1 MTLSSPPD
9 ELPGGL
15 EKLEARLKQDLSW
28 LELPAK
34 TWVPER
40 CVDNRTVRD
49 VVIIGG
55 GMAGLTASGM
65 LTRYGVQNHVVYDRA
80 PAGREGPWVTYARM
94 ETLRS
99 PKTLTGPCLGLPS
112 LTFRAWY
119 ESRFG
124 VDAWAE
130 LGFIP
135 RETWMEYLRWFRK
148 VLDLPVENETEL
160 LDIRY
165 RDDGLLDLLL
175 RQQGREE
182 SVLAR
187 HLVLATG
194 RDGLGGGY
202 MPEIFKALPPEFR
215 AHSEDTINFEA
226 LRGRRVTVI
235 GAGASAMDNAAAA
248 LEAGAARVDMLI
260 RRKDIP
266 RINKFT
272 GIGSQ
277 GVVHG
282 FQALPD
288 AWKWRFLDYTLA
300 AQTPPPRPSTLRVS
314 KHPNAFFHLGCPV
327 DAVAAEGDHLRV
339 TTPRGVF
346 ETDFIIAATGF
357 AVDIGQRP
365 ELKSI
370 APSIRFWKDRFTPA
384 SEDNPSGSLN
394 PELEL
399 SPDLGPAFEF
409 QPKEGVV
416 CPALEK
422 IHCFCFPA
430 TLSHGKVSG
439 DIPAISD
446 GADRLAKGIVSSLF
460 VEDRAIHY
468 RNLEQFNTPEL
479 QGDEWQDIGF

>member
-1 MTLSSPPD
+1 MTLSFPS

-15 EKLEARLKQDLSW
+15 AKLEERLKQDLSW

-34 TWVPER
+34 SWVPEQ
-40 CVDNRTVRD
+40 CVENRTVRD

-55 GMAGLTASGM
+55 GMAGLAASGM
-65 LTRYGVQNHVVYDRA
+65 LSRYGVQNHVVYDRA
-80 PAGREGPWVTYARM
+80 PAGQEGPWVTYARM

-99 PKTLTGPCLGLPS
+99 PKTLTGPCLGLPA

-119 ESRFG
+119 EARFG
-124 VDAWAE
+124 VDAWE
-130 LGFIP
+130 DLGFIP
-135 RETWMEYLRWFRK
+135 RVTWMEYLRWFRK
-148 VLDLPVENETEL
+148 VLDIPVENETEL
-160 LDIRY
+160 LDIRS

-202 MPEIFKALPPEFR
+202 MPDIFKNLPEAFR
-215 AHSEDTINFEA
+215 AHSEEAINFTA
-226 LRGRRVTVI
+226 LKGRRVTVI
-235 GAGASAMDNAAAA
+235 GAGASAMDNAAEA

-288 AWKWRFLDYTLA
+288 SWKWRFLDYTLA

-327 DAVAAEGDHLRV
+327 EAVAVEGEHLRV

-346 ETDFIIAATGF
+346 ETDFLIAATGF

-370 APSIRFWKDRFTPA
+370 ASSIRFWKDRFTPA
-384 SEDNPSGSLN
+384 AEDNPSGVLN

-409 QPKEGVV
+409 QPREGVD

-479 QGDEWQDIGF
+479 LGDEWQDVGF

>member
-1 MTLSSPPD
+1 MTLSFPS

-15 EKLEARLKQDLSW
+15 EKLEARLKQDLAW

-34 TWVPER
+34 SWVPEQ
-40 CVDNRTVRD
+40 CIDNRKVRD

-65 LTRYGVQNHVVYDRA
+65 LSRYGVQNHVVYDRA
-80 PAGREGPWVTYARM
+80 PVGQEGPWVTYARM

-99 PKTLTGPCLGLPS
+99 PKTLTGPCLGLPA

-119 ESRFG
+119 EARFG
-124 VDAWAE
+124 VDAWE
-130 LGFIP
+130 DLGFIP
-135 RETWMEYLRWFRK
+135 RVTWMDYLRWFRK
-148 VLDLPVENETEL
+148 VLAIPVENETEL

-165 RDDGLLDLLL
+165 REEGVLDLLL

-182 SVLAR
+182 SVLTR

-202 MPEIFKALPPEFR
+202 MPDIFKSLPAALC
-215 AHSEDTINFEA
+215 AHSEDAIDFTA
-226 LRGRRVTVI
+226 LKGRRVTVI
-235 GAGASAMDNAAAA
+235 GAGASAMDNAAEA
-248 LEAGAARVDMLI
+248 LEAGAARVDMLV

-327 DAVAAEGDHLRV
+327 DAVAVEGEHLRV
-339 TTPRGVF
+339 TTPRGAF
-346 ETDFIIAATGF
+346 ETDFLIAATGF
-357 AVDIGQRP
+357 SVDIGQRP
-365 ELKSI
+365 ELKCI
-370 APSIRFWKDRFTPA
+370 ASSIRFWKDRFTPDA
-384 SEDNPSGSLN
+384 QDNPSGALN
-394 PELEL
+394 PELEF

-409 QPKEGVV
+409 QPKAGVD
-416 CPALEK
+416 CPALAK

-460 VEDRAIHY
+460 VEDREIHY

-479 QGDEWQDIGF
+479 LGDEWQDVGF

>member
-1 MTLSSPPD
+1 M
-9 ELPGGL
+9 
-15 EKLEARLKQDLSW
+15 
-28 LELPAK
+28 
-34 TWVPER
+34 
-40 CVDNRTVRD
+40 
-49 VVIIGG
+49 
-55 GMAGLTASGM
+55 
-65 LTRYGVQNHVVYDRA
+65 
-80 PAGREGPWVTYARM
+80 
-94 ETLRS
+94 
-99 PKTLTGPCLGLPS
+99 
-112 LTFRAWY
+112 
-119 ESRFG
+119 
-124 VDAWAE
+124 DAWE
-130 LGFIP
+130 DLGFIP
-135 RETWMEYLRWFRK
+135 RVTWMEYLRWFRK
-148 VLDLPVENETEL
+148 VLDIPVENETEL
-160 LDIRY
+160 LDIRS

-182 SVLAR
+182 TVLAR

-202 MPEIFKALPPEFR
+202 MPDIFKNLPEAFR
-215 AHSEDTINFEA
+215 AHSEEA
-226 LRGRRVTVI
+226 IDFTALKGRRVTVI
-235 GAGASAMDNAAAA
+235 GAGASAMDNAAEA

-288 AWKWRFLDYTLA
+288 SWKWRFLDYTLA

-327 DAVAAEGDHLRV
+327 EAVAVEGEHLRV

-346 ETDFIIAATGF
+346 ETDFLIAATGF

-370 APSIRFWKDRFTPA
+370 ASSIRFWKDRFTPA
-384 SEDNPSGSLN
+384 AEDNPSGVLN

-409 QPKEGVV
+409 QPREGVD

-422 IHCFCFPA
+422 FTASVFRQPCHTGRSAGISR
-430 TLSHGKVSG
+430 LSVMARTGWQKELSAACLWKTGKS
-439 DIPAISD
+439 ITAIWNSSTRQNFLGMNGRMSD
-446 GADRLAKGIVSSLF
+446 SEALMRGAREKRLF
-460 VEDRAIHY
+460 VHAPRGY
-468 RNLEQFNTPEL
+468 RGRRMVAFSRLSTGALIWSGHRPGYGL
-479 QGDEWQDIGF
+479 VCWPAC